1 MPVAPAITSV
11 PIPKVMPLEAVVM
24 AAALATLPAS
34 GENVRV
40 SALALPTVGLRS
52 MILAALAAAPA
63 RMAALLVRMAV
74 TTLLAAAP
82 AATGAEATPKY

>member
-1 MPVAPAITSV
+1 MPVAPLTTSV
-11 PIPKVMPLEAVVM
+11 PTPKVMPFEAAVM
-24 AAALATLPAS
+24 AAALATSPAS

-40 SALALPTVGLRS
+40 STPEVVLLRS

-74 TTLLAAAP
+74 TTLLAAAL